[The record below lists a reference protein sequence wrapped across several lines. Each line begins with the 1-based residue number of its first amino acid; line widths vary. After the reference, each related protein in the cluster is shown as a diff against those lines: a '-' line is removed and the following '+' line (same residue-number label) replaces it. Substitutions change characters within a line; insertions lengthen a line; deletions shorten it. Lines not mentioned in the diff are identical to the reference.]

1 VTAADA
7 RAPSVVYVSAARL
20 PSRMANGVQTLQMCD
35 ALADAG
41 ARVALYHFRQ
51 TAPELAG
58 TEVGA
63 FYRVRNR
70 VETRLYPEPPVRV
83 PRDFSARRLR
93 YAPFVANAFLWAR
106 GAARRLA
113 RQRADL
119 YITREPVI
127 AWALTRQGLPTL
139 REFHDMPAP
148 LLRGACRAALRS
160 PSLRAVVA
168 LTGALADDLRDTLGV
183 PRERVRVLHDGV
195 ELQRYPAERARAEA
209 RGELGLGG
217 AEPLVVY
224 TGQLFAHKGA
234 GTLVEAAARVPEARF
249 LLLGGLSADRDALE
263 ARLAAEGIGNV
274 TLAGPVEPARVPL
287 YQSAADVLVLPNS
300 ARSAHSARYS
310 SPMKLFEYMAAGRP
324 IVASAVP
331 CIQEVLEHGRT
342 AWMVAPDAPGE
353 LAAAVRALLA
363 DPALG
368 GRLGAAARAHVESF
382 TWRRRAER
390 VLDAAR
396 PLPE

>member
-1 VTAADA
+1 MSEVTPGAG
-7 RAPSVVYVSAARL
+7 SVVYVSSARL

-41 ARVALYHFRQ
+41 ARVTLYHFRQ

-58 TEVGA
+58 TGVRE
-63 FYRVRNR
+63 FYRVRNA
-70 VETRLYPEPPVRV
+70 VETRRYPEPRLPV
-83 PRDFSARRLR
+83 PRDFSAHRLR
-93 YAPFVANAFLWAR
+93 YLPFVANAFRWAR
-106 GAARRLA
+106 GTARRLA
-113 RQRADL
+113 AERADL
-119 YITREPVI
+119 YVTREPVL

-139 REFHDMPAP
+139 LEFHDMPSP

-160 PSLRAVVA
+160 RSMRAVVA

-183 PRERVRVLHDGV
+183 PRDRVQVLHDGV
-195 ELQRYPAERARAEA
+195 ELHRYPAERSRADARAE
-209 RGELGLGG
+209 LGLDETG
-217 AEPLVVY
+217 PLVVY

-234 GTLVEAAARVPEARF
+234 GTLVDAAVRVPEARF
-249 LLLGGLSADRDALE
+249 LLLGGLSADRDAME
-263 ARLAAEGIGNV
+263 ARIAAQGIGNV

-287 YQSAADVLVLPNS
+287 YQAAADVLVLPNS
-300 ARSAHSARYS
+300 ARNAHSARYS

-342 AWMVAPDAPGE
+342 AVMVQPDQPGA
-353 LAAAVRALLA
+353 LADAVRALLA
-363 DPALG
+363 DPAG
-368 GRLGAAARAHVESF
+368 GARLGAAARARVEDF

-390 VLDAAR
+390 VLHAAR
-396 PLPE
+396 SPE